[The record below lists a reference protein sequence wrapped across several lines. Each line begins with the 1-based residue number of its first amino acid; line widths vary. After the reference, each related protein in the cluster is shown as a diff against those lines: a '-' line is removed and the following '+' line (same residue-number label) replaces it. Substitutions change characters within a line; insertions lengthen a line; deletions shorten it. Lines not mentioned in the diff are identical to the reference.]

1 MLRLMGENMTTRIFR
16 GIVAAILILPVAGAL
31 LPAVAQEKPASDES
45 GQFKNLKYRL
55 VGPAAGGRVSRAAGV
70 AGNPLVYYAG
80 TASGGVWKSS
90 DGGYRWKPVFDEQPA
105 SSIGSL
111 AVSPSN
117 PNVIYVGTGEANIRG
132 NVAPGNG
139 IYKSIDAGKTWTHV
153 WKQEGQIG
161 TVVVHP
167 SNPDIAFAAVL
178 GHAFGPNPE
187 RGVYR
192 TADGGKTWDRVLS
205 RDVDTGASDVCFD
218 PSNPNVLF
226 AGLWQARRYPWGMTS
241 GGPGSGLYVS
251 RDGGS
256 TWKEIPRE
264 SGLPEGILG
273 KIGVAVAPSDS
284 RRVYALIEAEKG
296 GLYRS
301 DDGGDSWAL
310 VHSGHGIRQRA
321 FYYTT
326 ITVDPNNPDVIWFP
340 QVPMLRSIDGGYT
353 VKKVKGFQHGD
364 HHDIWIDPADSRRM
378 IDSNDGGVEISLD
391 GGETWYAPPL
401 PISQFYHV
409 AADTRKPYF
418 VSGAMQDLGTACGP
432 SNSLA
437 SEGISLCDWYS
448 VGGGEAGYTAHD
460 PSDPNIVYAGEYGGY
475 ISRYDHR
482 TRQAT
487 NVGILPDVVSG
498 HGAAD
503 QRYRF
508 QWTAPI
514 LISPHDPKTIYHGG
528 NILFKTTDGGMS
540 WVAVS
545 PDLTRD
551 DKSKQQWSGGPIT
564 GDNSGAEYYCT
575 IFAIA
580 ESPLQKGLIWAGTD
594 DGLVHLTR
602 DGGKTWTNV
611 TANIPGLPEWGT
623 VSIIEASPFDAA
635 SAYVVVD
642 AHRLD
647 NMKPYAWKTTDF
659 GVTWKSL
666 AAGLPQDVYL
676 HSLREDPRRRG
687 MLYAGSEHGVF
698 FSVDDGTIWR
708 PLKLNLPDVAVH
720 DLLVKGDDLVLATHG
735 RSMWI
740 LDDLTPVRT
749 MSRQI
754 EAEDLHFFEP
764 LAAVRYRYSYSTRS
778 PGSFSNPPPGATLN
792 YFLKE
797 KAKGE
802 IKIEVLDA
810 SGVVIRTLSSTPQE
824 KESSEFEYEDGEE
837 SKDVLGTGLGIN
849 RAFWDL
855 MYAGPTRIKN
865 AKLDAGS
872 PKQGPMALPG
882 AYTLRLIADGKV
894 RTVRLT
900 VEPDPRVTVV
910 PADLESQFKLSLAI
924 RDAVSSLA
932 EVVNRIR
939 SIRQQLD
946 SLSELLKNNPQA
958 ARLIDSSK
966 ELTKKLDDLEAKLHN
981 PKAEISYDIMAQ
993 PGGAMLYSKLA
1004 SLLSTVQSSDSR
1016 PTQGMTEMYG
1026 EYRRQLDALTKNFQV
1041 LASGPVAEINQMAR
1055 ELKLPYILVQEL
1067 PAKR

>member
-1 MLRLMGENMTTRIFR
+1 MTTRMLR
-16 GIVAAILILPVAGAL
+16 GIVAATLMLPVAGAQA
-31 LPAVAQEKPASDES
+31 PSVAQGKATSAES

-55 VGPAAGGRVSRAAGV
+55 IGPAAGGRVSRSAGV

-80 TASGGVWKSS
+80 TASGGIWKSF

-111 AVSPSN
+111 AVAPSD
-117 PNVIYVGTGEANIRG
+117 PNVVYVGTGEANIRG

-139 IYKSIDAGKTWTHV
+139 IYKSIDAGKTWAHV

-161 TVVVHP
+161 TIAIHP

-192 TADGGKTWDRVLS
+192 TIDGGKRWEKVLFK
-205 RDVDTGASDVCFD
+205 DADTGASDVCFD
-218 PSNPNVLF
+218 SANPNILF
-226 AGLWQARRYPWGMTS
+226 AGLWEARRYPWGMTS

-256 TWKEIPRE
+256 TWKQITSEN
-264 SGLPEGILG
+264 GLPEGTLG

-284 RRVYALIEAEKG
+284 RRVYALIESEKG

-301 DDGGDSWAL
+301 DDGGDSWTL

-326 ITVDPNNPDVIWFP
+326 LTVDPSNPDAIWFP

-364 HHDIWIDPADSRRM
+364 HHDLWIDPADSKRM

-409 AADTRKPYF
+409 AADTRKPYY

-432 SNSLA
+432 SNSL
-437 SEGISLCDWYS
+437 GTGGVSLCDWYT

-487 NVGILPDVVSG
+487 NVGTYPDVVSG

-514 LISPHDPKTIYHGG
+514 LISPHEPKTVYHGG
-528 NILFKTTDGGMS
+528 NVLFKTVDGGMS
-540 WVAVS
+540 WTAIS
-545 PDLTRD
+545 PDLTRN

-575 IFAIA
+575 IFALA

-594 DGLVHLTR
+594 DGLVHVTR

-611 TANIPGLPEWGT
+611 TANVPGFPEWGT
-623 VSIIEASPFDAA
+623 VSLIEASPFDAGT
-635 SAYVVVD
+635 AYLVVD

-647 NMKPYAWKTTDF
+647 NMKPYLWKTGDF
-659 GVTWKSL
+659 GATWKSL
-666 AAGLPQDVYL
+666 AAGLPQDNYL
-676 HSLREDPRRRG
+676 HAVREDPKRRG
-687 MLYAGSEHGVF
+687 MLYVGSEHGVS
-698 FSVDDGTIWR
+698 FSIDDGVAWQ

-735 RSMWI
+735 RSLWI
-740 LDDLTPVRT
+740 LDDLTPIRA

-754 EAEDLHFFEP
+754 EAEDVHFFKP
-764 LAAVRYRYSYSTRS
+764 LVAVRYRYYYTPRTQS
-778 PGSFSNPPPGATLN
+778 SFENPPSGAILN
-792 YFLKE
+792 YFLRQ

-802 IKIEVLDA
+802 VKTEVLDA
-810 SGVVIRTLSSTPQE
+810 SGTVIRTLSSKPEE
-824 KESSEFEYEDGEE
+824 KESSEFEYEDEEE
-837 SKDVLGTGLGIN
+837 SKDVLGTEPGVN

-855 MYAGPTRIKN
+855 MYAGATRIKN
-865 AKLDAGS
+865 ARLDAGN

-882 AYTLRLIADGKV
+882 IYTLRLNVDGKV
-894 RTVRLT
+894 QTVQLT
-900 VEPDPRVTVV
+900 VEPDPRVSVSQ
-910 PADLESQFKLSLAI
+910 ADLENQFKLSMAV
-924 RDAVSSLA
+924 RDAISSLA

-939 SIRQQLD
+939 SIRQQVT
-946 SLSELLKNNPQA
+946 SLSDLLKGNPQA
-958 ARLIDSSK
+958 ARLIDSSQ
-966 ELTKKLDDLEAKLHN
+966 ELTKRLDDLEAKLHN

-993 PGGAMLYSKLA
+993 PGGAMLYSELS
-1004 SLLSTVQSSDSR
+1004 SLLSTVQSSDSK
-1016 PTQGMTEMYG
+1016 PTLGMTEVYG
-1026 EYRRQLDALTKNFQV
+1026 EYRRQLDALIKDFQALV
-1041 LASGPVAEINQMAR
+1041 AGPVATINQMAR
-1055 ELKLPYILVQEL
+1055 DLKLPHILVQEM

>member
-1 MLRLMGENMTTRIFR
+1 MTIRIFR
-16 GIVAAILILPVAGAL
+16 GIVAAMLMVPVAGAL
-31 LPAVAQEKPASDES
+31 VLSVAQEQPSSVES
-45 GQFKNLKYRL
+45 GHFKNLKYRL
-55 VGPAAGGRVSRAAGV
+55 IGPAAGGRVSRSAGV

-111 AVSPSN
+111 AVAPSN

-139 IYKSIDAGKTWTHV
+139 IYKSIDAGKTWSHV

-161 TVVVHP
+161 TVAIHP

-192 TADGGKTWDRVLS
+192 TVDGGRTWERVLS
-205 RDVDTGASDVCFD
+205 KDADTGASDVCFD
-218 PSNPNVLF
+218 STNPTILF

-251 RDGGS
+251 RDFGS
-256 TWKEIPRE
+256 TWKRLTTEN
-264 SGLPEGILG
+264 GLPEGTLG

-301 DDGGDSWAL
+301 NDGGDSWTL

-326 ITVDPNNPDVIWFP
+326 MTVDPKNPDVIWFP

-364 HHDIWIDPADSRRM
+364 HHDLWIDPADSRRM

-391 GGETWYAPPL
+391 GGENWYAPPL

-409 AADTRKPYF
+409 AADARKPYY

-437 SEGISLCDWYS
+437 AGGIGLCDWYS

-487 NVGILPDVVSG
+487 HVGIYPDVISG

-514 LISPHDPKTIYHGG
+514 LISPHDPKTVYHGG
-528 NILFKTTDGGMS
+528 NILFKTTDGGMT
-540 WVAVS
+540 WAAIS
-545 PDLTRD
+545 PDLTRND
-551 DKSKQQWSGGPIT
+551 RSKQQWSGGPVT

-575 IFAIA
+575 IFAVA

-594 DGLVHLTR
+594 DGLVHITR

-611 TANIPGLPEWGT
+611 TANIPGMPEWGT
-623 VSIIEASPFDAA
+623 VSTIEASPFDAGT
-635 SAYVVVD
+635 AYLVVD

-647 NMKPYAWKTTDF
+647 DMKPYIWKTGDF
-659 GVTWKSL
+659 GATWKNL
-666 AAGLPQDVYL
+666 AAGLPRDTYL
-676 HSLREDPRRRG
+676 HAVREDPGLRG

-698 FSVDDGTIWR
+698 FSSDDGGAWR

-735 RSMWI
+735 RSIWI
-740 LDDLTPVRT
+740 LDDLTPVRS

-754 EAEDLHFFEP
+754 EAENVYFFKP
-764 LAAVRYRYSYSTRS
+764 PVATRYRYAYTSRTS
-778 PGSFSNPPPGATLN
+778 GSFENPPPGAIFN

-802 IKIEVLDA
+802 VKIEVLDA
-810 SGVVIRTLSSTPQE
+810 SGAVVRTLSSKPEE
-824 KESSEFEYEDGEE
+824 KESSEFEYEDGSE
-837 SKDVLGTGLGIN
+837 SKDVLGAEPGIN

-855 MYAGPTRIKN
+855 TYAGATRIKD
-865 AKLDAGS
+865 AKLDAGN
-872 PKQGPMALPG
+872 PPQGPMAPAG
-882 AYTLRLIADGKV
+882 TYTLRLHAGGKAQSV
-894 RTVRLT
+894 QLT
-900 VEPDPRVTVV
+900 VEPDPRVTVSQ
-910 PADLESQFKLSLAI
+910 ADLENQFKLSLSI
-924 RDAVSSLA
+924 RDAVSALA

-939 SIRQQLD
+939 SIRQQVN
-946 SLSELLKNNPQA
+946 SLSDLLKDNPQA
-958 ARLIDSSK
+958 AGLIDLSQG
-966 ELTKKLDDLEAKLHN
+966 LAKKLDDLEAKLHN

-993 PGGAMLYSKLA
+993 PGGAMLYSKLSA
-1004 SLLSTVQSSDSR
+1004 LLVTVQSSDSR

-1026 EYRRQLDALTKNFQV
+1026 EYRRQLDALTKDFQALV
-1041 LASGPVAEINQMAR
+1041 DGPVASVNQKAR
-1055 ELKLPYILVQEL
+1055 ELKLPHILVHEM

>member
-1 MLRLMGENMTTRIFR
+1 MGENMTTRLFR
-16 GIVAAILILPVAGAL
+16 GLVAAMLMLPVAGAQAL
-31 LPAVAQEKPASDES
+31 SVAQEKAASSEG

-55 VGPAAGGRVSRAAGV
+55 IGPAAGGRVSRAAGV
-70 AGNPLVYYAG
+70 PGNPLVYYAG
-80 TASGGVWKSS
+80 IASGGVWKSS
-90 DGGYRWKPVFDEQPA
+90 DGGYRWKPVFDGQPA

-111 AVSPSN
+111 AVAPSN

-139 IYKSIDAGKTWTHV
+139 IYKSIDAGKTWNHV

-167 SNPDIAFAAVL
+167 SNPDVAFAAVL

-192 TADGGKTWDRVLS
+192 TLDGGKSWERVLFK
-205 RDVDTGASDVCFD
+205 DADTGASDVCFD
-218 PSNPNVLF
+218 SASPGTLF

-251 RDGGS
+251 RDGGT
-256 TWKEIPRE
+256 TWKQITRE
-264 SGLPEGILG
+264 DGLPEGTLG

-301 DDGGDSWAL
+301 DDGGESWTL

-326 ITVDPNNPDVIWFP
+326 MTVDPANPDVIWFP

-364 HHDIWIDPADSRRM
+364 HHDVWIDPADPRRM
-378 IDSNDGGVEISLD
+378 IDSNDGGVEISLN

-401 PISQFYHV
+401 AISQFYHV
-409 AADTRKPYF
+409 AADTRKPYH
-418 VSGAMQDLGTACGP
+418 VSGAMQDLGTASGP
-432 SNSLA
+432 SNSLGTG
-437 SEGISLCDWYS
+437 GIGLYDWYT
-448 VGGGEAGYTAHD
+448 VGGGEAGHTAHD

-475 ISRYDHR
+475 LSRYDHR
-482 TRQAT
+482 TRQVT
-487 NVGILPDVVSG
+487 NVTIYPDVVSG

-514 LISPHDPKTIYHGG
+514 LISAHDPKTVYHGG
-528 NILFKTTDGGMS
+528 NVLFKTADGGMT
-540 WVAVS
+540 WTAIS
-545 PDLTRD
+545 PDLTRN

-575 IFAIA
+575 IFALA

-594 DGLVHLTR
+594 DGLVHVTR

-623 VSIIEASPFDAA
+623 VSLIEASPFDAGT
-635 SAYVVVD
+635 AYLVVD

-647 NMKPYAWKTTDF
+647 SMKPYAWKTGDY
-659 GVTWKSL
+659 GATWKNL
-666 AAGLPQDVYL
+666 APALPQDTYL
-676 HSLREDPRRRG
+676 HALREDPKQRG
-687 MLYAGSEHGVF
+687 MLYIGSERGVS
-698 FSVDDGTIWR
+698 FSIDDGATWQ
-708 PLKLNLPDVAVH
+708 PLKLNLPTVAVH
-720 DLLVKGDDLVLATHG
+720 DLIVKGDDLVLATHG
-735 RSMWI
+735 RSIWI
-740 LDDLTPVRT
+740 LDDLTPIRS
-749 MSRQI
+749 MSRQV
-754 EAEDLHFFEP
+754 EAADAHFFKP
-764 LAAVRYRYSYSTRS
+764 LSAVRYRYHYMPRT
-778 PGSFSNPPPGATLN
+778 PGSFENPPPGAILD

-797 KAKGE
+797 KPKGE
-802 IKIEVLDA
+802 VKIEVLDA
-810 SGVVIRTLSSTPQE
+810 SGAVIRTLSSKAEE
-824 KESSEFEYEDGEE
+824 KEGSEFDYEDEEE
-837 SKDVLGTGLGIN
+837 SKDLLGTEPGIN

-855 MYAGPTRIKN
+855 MYAGANRIKN
-865 AKLDAGS
+865 AKLDEGNL
-872 PKQGPMALPG
+872 KQGPMALPG
-882 AYTLRLIADGKV
+882 TYTLRLNVDGKV
-894 RTVRLT
+894 QTSQVT
-900 VEPDPRVTVV
+900 VEPDSRVNVSQ
-910 PADLESQFKLSLAI
+910 ADLEGQFKLSLAI
-924 RDAVSSLA
+924 RDAIFSLA
-932 EVVNRIR
+932 ETANQIR

-946 SLSELLKNNPQA
+946 SLTGLLKDNPGA
-958 ARLIDSSK
+958 VKLIESSHLLAK
-966 ELTKKLDDLEAKLHN
+966 NLDDLEAKLHN

-993 PGGAMLYSKLA
+993 PGGAMLYSKLSA
-1004 SLLSTVQSSDSR
+1004 LLSTVQSSDSK

-1026 EYRRQLDALTKNFQV
+1026 EYRRQLDTLAKDFQALV
-1041 LASGPVAEINQMAR
+1041 AGPVATINQMAR
-1055 ELKLPYILVQEL
+1055 DLKLPHILVREA
-1067 PAKR
+1067 PVKR

>member
-1 MLRLMGENMTTRIFR
+1 MLM
-16 GIVAAILILPVAGAL
+16 LPVAGTQAL
-31 LPAVAQEKPASDES
+31 STAQQESASAES
-45 GQFKNLKYRL
+45 GQFKSLKYRL
-55 VGPAAGGRVSRAAGV
+55 IGPAAGGRVSRSAGV

-80 TASGGVWKSS
+80 TASGGIWKSS
-90 DGGYRWKPVFDEQPA
+90 DGGYRWKPIFDGQPA

-111 AVSPSN
+111 AVAPSN
-117 PNVIYVGTGEANIRG
+117 PNVIYAGTGEANIRG

-139 IYKSIDAGKTWTHV
+139 IYKSIDAGKTWSHV

-161 TVVVHP
+161 TVAIHP
-167 SNPDIAFAAVL
+167 SDPEIAFAAVL

-192 TADGGKTWDRVLS
+192 TVDGGKTWERVLFK
-205 RDVDTGASDVCFD
+205 DADTGASDVCFD
-218 PSNPNVLF
+218 PTNPSILF

-241 GGPGSGLYVS
+241 GGPGGGLYVS

-256 TWKEIPRE
+256 TWKQVTGEN
-264 SGLPEGILG
+264 GLPEGTLG

-301 DDGGDSWAL
+301 DDGGDSWTL
-310 VHSGHGIRQRA
+310 VHGGHGIRQRA

-326 ITVDPNNPDVIWFP
+326 LTVDPNNADVIWFP

-401 PISQFYHV
+401 PVSQFYHV
-409 AADTRKPYF
+409 AADSRKPYY
-418 VSGAMQDLGTACGP
+418 VSGAMQDIGTACGP

-437 SEGISLCDWYS
+437 AGGISLCDWYT

-482 TRQAT
+482 TRQET
-487 NVGILPDVVSG
+487 NVGIYPDVVSG

-528 NILFKTTDGGMS
+528 NVLFRTMDGGMS
-540 WVAVS
+540 WTAIS
-545 PDLTRD
+545 QDLTRND
-551 DKSKQQWSGGPIT
+551 RSKQQWSGGPIT

-575 IFAIA
+575 IFALA

-594 DGLVHLTR
+594 DGLVHVTR
-602 DGGKTWTNV
+602 DGGKTWTSI

-623 VSIIEASPFDAA
+623 VSIIEASPFDAGT
-635 SAYVVVD
+635 AYLVVD

-647 NMKPYAWKTTDF
+647 NMKPFIWKTGDF
-659 GVTWKSL
+659 GATWKSL
-666 AAGLPQDVYL
+666 AAGLPQDTYL
-676 HSLREDPRRRG
+676 HAVREDPKLRG

-698 FSVDDGTIWR
+698 FSLDDGAAWQ

-735 RSMWI
+735 RSIWI
-740 LDDLTPVRT
+740 LDDLTPVRV

-754 EAEDLHFFEP
+754 EAEDAHFFQP
-764 LAAVRYRYSYSTRS
+764 PVAVRYRYSSTSRTA
-778 PGSFSNPPPGATLN
+778 GSFENPPSGALLS

-802 IKIEVLDA
+802 VKIEVLDA
-810 SGVVIRTLSSTPQE
+810 SGAVVRTLSSKPEE
-824 KESSEFEYEDGEE
+824 KESSEFEYEDE
-837 SKDVLGTGLGIN
+837 SELKDALGTEPGVN

-855 MYAGPTRIKN
+855 MYAGATRIKN
-865 AKLDAGS
+865 ARLDAGS
-872 PKQGPMALPG
+872 LTQGPMALPG
-882 AYTLRLIADGKV
+882 TYTLRLNAGGKV
-894 RTVRLT
+894 QTVQLT
-900 VEPDPRVTVV
+900 VEPDPRVTASR
-910 PADLESQFKLSLAI
+910 ADLENQFKLSLSI
-924 RDAVSSLA
+924 RDAISALA

-939 SIRQQLD
+939 SIRQQVN
-946 SLSELLKNNPQA
+946 SLSGLLKDNPRA
-958 ARLIDSSK
+958 AGLIDSSQG
-966 ELTKKLDDLEAKLHN
+966 LTKKLDDLEAKLHN
-981 PKAEISYDIMAQ
+981 PKAEISYDVMAQ
-993 PGGAMLYSKLA
+993 PGGAMLYSKLS
-1004 SLLSTVQSSDSR
+1004 SLLSTVQTSDTR

-1026 EYRRQLDALTKNFQV
+1026 EYRRQLDALTKDFRA
-1041 LASGPVAEINQMAR
+1041 LLDGPVASINQMAR
-1055 ELKLPYILVQEL
+1055 DLKLPHILVQEI
-1067 PAKR
+1067 PEKR

>member
-1 MLRLMGENMTTRIFR
+1 MGENMTTRIFR
-16 GIVAAILILPVAGAL
+16 GIVAAVLMLPVAGTL
-31 LPAVAQEKPASDES
+31 VLSIAQEKPAAES

-55 VGPAAGGRVSRAAGV
+55 IGPAAGGRVSRSAGV
-70 AGNPLVYYAG
+70 AGDPRVYYAG

-90 DGGYRWKPVFDEQPA
+90 DGGYRWKPVLDEQPV

-111 AVSPSN
+111 AVAPSDS
-117 PNVIYVGTGEANIRG
+117 NVIYVGTGEANIRG
-132 NVAPGNG
+132 DVAPGNG
-139 IYKSIDAGKTWTHV
+139 IYRSIDAGKTWTRV

-161 TVVVHP
+161 TIAVHP

-205 RDVDTGASDVCFD
+205 KDVDTGASDICFD
-218 PSNPNVLF
+218 TKNPSVLF
-226 AGLWQARRYPWGMTS
+226 AGMWQARRFPWGMTS

-256 TWKEIPRE
+256 TWKQLTRE
-264 SGLPEGILG
+264 NGLPEGTLG

-301 DDGGDSWAL
+301 DDGGDSWTL

-326 ITVDPNNPDVIWFP
+326 LTVDPNNPDVIWFP

-364 HHDIWIDPADSRRM
+364 HHDIWIDPADSRRL

-409 AADTRKPYF
+409 AADTRKPYY

-432 SNSLA
+432 SNSLGA
-437 SEGISLCDWYS
+437 GGIGLCDWYS

-482 TRQAT
+482 TRQVT
-487 NVGILPDVVSG
+487 NVGVYPDVISG

-528 NILFKTTDGGMS
+528 NVLFKTTDGGMS
-540 WVAVS
+540 WTAIS
-545 PDLTRD
+545 PDLTRN

-575 IFAIA
+575 IFALA
-580 ESPLQKGLIWAGTD
+580 ESPLQKGVIWAGTD
-594 DGLVHLTR
+594 DGLVHITR
-602 DGGKTWTNV
+602 DGASTWTDV
-611 TANIPGLPEWGT
+611 TAKIAGLPEWGT

-635 SAYVVVD
+635 TAYVVVD

-647 NMKPYAWKTTDF
+647 NMKPYVWKTTDF
-659 GVTWKSL
+659 GATWKSL

-698 FSVDDGTIWR
+698 YSIDDGSTWR

-735 RSMWI
+735 RSAWI
-740 LDDLTPVRT
+740 LDDLTPIRA
-749 MSRQI
+749 MSKQI
-754 EAEDLHFFEP
+754 EAEDAHFFDP
-764 LAAVRYRYSYSTRS
+764 PAAVRYRQYYSSRS
-778 PGSFSNPPPGATLN
+778 AGSFDNPPPGAILN
-792 YFLKE
+792 YFLKG
-797 KAKGE
+797 KAKE
-802 IKIEVLDA
+802 EVKMEVLDA
-810 SGVVIRTLSSTPQE
+810 SGAVIRTLSSKPEE
-824 KESSEFEYEDGEE
+824 KQSSEFEYEDEEE
-837 SKDVLGTGLGIN
+837 SKDVLGTEPGVN

-855 MYAGPTRIKN
+855 MYAGPARIKN
-865 AKLDAGS
+865 ARLDEGS
-872 PKQGPMALPG
+872 LKQGPMALPG
-882 AYTLRLIADGKV
+882 AYTLRLNADGKAQ
-894 RTVRLT
+894 TVRLT
-900 VEPDPRVTVV
+900 VEPDPRVAVSQ
-910 PADLESQFKLSLAI
+910 ADLESQFKLSLAI
-924 RDAVSSLA
+924 SDAISSLA

-939 SIRQQLD
+939 SIRQQLN
-946 SLSELLKNNPQA
+946 SLSDLLKDNPQA

-966 ELTKKLDDLEAKLHN
+966 ELAGKLDDLEAKLHN

-1004 SLLSTVQSSDSR
+1004 SLHSTVQSSDSR
-1016 PTQGMTEMYG
+1016 PTQGMTEIYG
-1026 EYRRQLDALTKNFQV
+1026 EYRRQLDALTKDFQALV
-1041 LASGPVAEINQMAR
+1041 AGPVADINRSAR
-1055 ELKLPYILVQEL
+1055 DLKLPHILVQEM
-1067 PAKR
+1067 PAKH